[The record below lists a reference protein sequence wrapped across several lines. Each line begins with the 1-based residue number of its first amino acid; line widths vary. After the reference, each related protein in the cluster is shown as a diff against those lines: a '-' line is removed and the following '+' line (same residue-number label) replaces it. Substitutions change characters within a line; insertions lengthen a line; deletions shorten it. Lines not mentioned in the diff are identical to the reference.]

1 MFSFNKEEAQNA
13 GSNRIEKS
21 GYYICTITDAE
32 LISKDSGA
40 KFVRL
45 SLEDD
50 FGKSTRT
57 DILVVKKNGEK
68 AFGQNFIQSLMG
80 TLRIV
85 NLQHDANMKFQ
96 MLINKRIG
104 VVLEREEYLKSDG
117 SGIGYK
123 FNVLHFCDQVSNKT
137 YSESSQ
143 NKEAKSYKQE
153 VKDNLVANTNSQQN
167 ITNQNNSYSTK
178 IAEEGLPFWSC
189 QVNAKSKNSSTTGE
203 PCWRSG

>member
-1 MFSFNKEEAQNA
+1 MFTFNKEEAQNA

-80 TLRIV
+80 TLRIANLVHDV
-85 NLQHDANMKFQ
+85 NNKFT
-96 MLINKRIG
+96 MLVNKKIG
-104 VVLEREEYLKSDG
+104 VVLQKEEYVKSDN

-123 FNVLHFCDQVSNKT
+123 FNVLHFCDHVSNKT
-137 YSESSQ
+137 YAESSQ
-143 NKEAKSYKQE
+143 NKEAKAYKQE
-153 VKDNLVANTNSQQN
+153 VKDKLLQSGMIQQN
-167 ITNQNNSYSTK
+167 NTQNNTVP
-178 IAEEGLPFWSC
+178 EDDLPF
-189 QVNAKSKNSSTTGE
+189 
-203 PCWRSG
+203 

>member
-1 MFSFNKEEAQNA
+1 MFTFNKEEAQNA
-13 GSNRIEKS
+13 GSNYIDKS
-21 GYYICTITDAE
+21 GYHICTITDAE
-32 LISKDSGA
+32 LINKESGA

-68 AFGQNFIQSLMG
+68 AFGNNFIQSLMG

-85 NLQHDANMKFQ
+85 NLNHDANNKFQ
-96 MLINKRIG
+96 MLVNKRIG

-137 YSESSQ
+137 YAESSQ
-143 NKEAKSYKQE
+143 NKEAKAYKQE
-153 VKDNLVANTNSQQN
+153 VKEKLLQSGSTQNTIQQN
-167 ITNQNNSYSTK
+167 TAQESD
-178 IAEEGLPFWSC
+178 LPF
-189 QVNAKSKNSSTTGE
+189 
-203 PCWRSG
+203 

>member
-1 MFSFNKEEAQNA
+1 MFIFNKEEAQNA

-32 LISKDSGA
+32 LISKNSGA
-40 KFVRL
+40 KFFRL

-50 FGKSTRT
+50 FGKQTRT

-68 AFGQNFIQSLMG
+68 AFGQNFVQSLMG

-96 MLINKRIG
+96 MLLNKRIG

-123 FNVLHFCDQVSNKT
+123 FNVLHFCDHVSNKT

-143 NKEAKSYKQE
+143 NKEAKSFKQE
-153 VKDNLVANTNSQQN
+153 IKDKIINNTT
-167 ITNQNNSYSTK
+167 ITNNQQQQQQTNK
-178 IAEEGLPFWSC
+178 QEEDLPF
-189 QVNAKSKNSSTTGE
+189 
-203 PCWRSG
+203 

>member
-1 MFSFNKEEAQNA
+1 MFIFNKEEAQKTGINY
-13 GSNRIEKS
+13 IENS

-32 LISKDSGA
+32 LLNKDSGA

-80 TLRIV
+80 TLRIANLVHDV
-85 NLQHDANMKFQ
+85 NNKFT
-96 MLINKRIG
+96 MLVNKKIG
-104 VVLEREEYLKSDG
+104 VLLEREEYIKSDN

-123 FNVLHFCDQVSNKT
+123 LNVLHFCDHVSNKT
-137 YSESSQ
+137 YAESSQ
-143 NKEAKSYKQE
+143 NKEAKAYKQE
-153 VKDNLVANTNSQQN
+153 VKDKLLQSGMIQQSNT
-167 ITNQNNSYSTK
+167 QNNTVP
-178 IAEEGLPFWSC
+178 ECDLPF
-189 QVNAKSKNSSTTGE
+189 
-203 PCWRSG
+203 